1 MPGKEESKPVRVL
14 LIEDDPD
21 DAELTMAALG
31 EIQSFRC
38 LGERAGSLHRGLD
51 RLSRGAFDLI
61 LLDLGLP
68 DSLGL
73 NTFEL
78 TYGQYP
84 DIPMIILSGLADEE
98 LAAKIVK
105 EGAQDYL
112 VKGRFDSHL
121 LARAIRYA
129 IERHKTGAE
138 LKSLSLKDE
147 LTGLYNRRGFVTLA
161 EQQVKIA
168 SRLRKR
174 ILLIY
179 ADMDNLKWIN
189 DTLGHKEGDR
199 ALKDL
204 GDLLNQ
210 TFRASDLIARMGG
223 DEFAVLGLEESEADF
238 KKIRVRLQQKTGS
251 RKETRKT
258 PYRLSFSMGFVQ
270 YDPEKPEGIDE
281 LLARADRLMYEEKT
295 LKKAKEKGRG

>member
-1 MPGKEESKPVRVL
+1 MLANEGSKPVRVL
-14 LIEDDPD
+14 LIEDDPY

-38 LGERAGSLHRGLD
+38 LGERTETLHQGLD
-51 RLSRGAFDLI
+51 RISQGAVDII

-78 TYGQYP
+78 AYGRNP
-84 DIPMIILSGLADEE
+84 DVPMIILSGLADED
-98 LAAKIVK
+98 LAARIVM

-112 VKGRFDSHL
+112 VKGKFDSHL

-129 IERHKTGAE
+129 IERHKTKAE
-138 LKSLSLKDE
+138 LRSLSLSDE
-147 LTGLYNRRGFVTLA
+147 LTGLHNRRGFLTLA
-161 EQQVKIA
+161 EQQIKIA
-168 SRLRKR
+168 NRLRKR
-174 ILLIY
+174 LLLIY

-189 DTLGHKEGDR
+189 DTLGHKEGDQ

-204 GDLLNQ
+204 AGLLSQ
-210 TFRASDLIARMGG
+210 TFRASDLVARMGG
-223 DEFAVLGLEESEADF
+223 DEFAVLGLEESVADF
-238 KKIRVRLQQKTGS
+238 KKIRARLQQKAGS
-251 RKETRKT
+251 RKGASEK

-270 YDPEKPEGIDE
+270 YDPEKVEGIDE

>member
-1 MPGKEESKPVRVL
+1 MPANEESKSVRVL

-31 EIQSFRC
+31 EIQSLRC
-38 LGERAGSLHRGLD
+38 VGERAGTLSQGLI
-51 RLSRGAFDLI
+51 RLSQGGVDI
-61 LLDLGLP
+61 VLLDLGLP

-78 TYGQYP
+78 AYGQNP
-84 DIPMIILSGLADEE
+84 EVPMIILSGLADEE

-112 VKGRFDSHL
+112 VKGKFDGHL

-129 IERHKTGAE
+129 IERHKTKTE
-138 LKSLSLKDE
+138 LRSLSLTDE
-147 LTGLYNRRGFVTLA
+147 LTGLYNRRGFLTLA

-168 SRLRKR
+168 NRLRKCL
-174 ILLIY
+174 LLIY

-189 DTLGHKEGDR
+189 DTLGHQEGDQ
-199 ALKDL
+199 AIKELA
-204 GDLLNQ
+204 DLLNR

-223 DEFAVLGLEESEADF
+223 DEFAVLGLEESVADF
-238 KKIRVRLQQKTGS
+238 KKIRARLQQKAGS
-251 RKETRKT
+251 RRGGQEK

-270 YDPEKPEGIDE
+270 YDPEKAEGIDE